1 MGFTSL
7 DNLINEMTVDG
18 KFSRIDFLKGTTG
31 IGTVVAGRWYD
42 MMYFAG
48 YPANWIHGNYV
59 QNYDFLAGTSLW
71 TLGDANWAWT
81 PATHVVKRTAA
92 AGGATVSQNTQCEN
106 GVTYRVTY
114 TLVRTAGS
122 VTVSLGGTAGTARS
136 ASGTFIENIVCGATA
151 NAPVTF
157 TPDATFA
164 GTIDQ
169 VIVQRQRAFTPYTSN
184 ASWNVAQDINTGN
197 GGDVS
202 PDTKHMMNLGVF
214 TQVAVGAPAVLA
226 IFDMLGCYP
235 QIATDSGSS
244 QTLTQGT
251 DYVTNGTFTG
261 SAASWTVGAAW
272 AYNSNAVDKN
282 ADGTS
287 TLSQTTTI
295 APKAGLTYLVT
306 YTISNMTVGGTI
318 TVGYGGG
325 TAAARTLANGTY
337 TEVIEATGSGD
348 LIFTPSNTSRFTI
361 DTVTVTFGPP
371 RYGDGAGVRAFYSLQ
386 NANGANAANFVMSY
400 TNAAGTAGRGLGQ
413 SVANTA
419 SAVVG
424 HISHS
429 GVATGNTGLHLPLQG
444 GDTGVRTV
452 QSAQF
457 SAAGATANGCVNL
470 VLCRPLATIPITTAF
485 VATERDLLSQ
495 LPSLPRVRDGA
506 VLGYAIFAGAVITA
520 GTSYQGYIDLA
531 WG

>member
-7 DNLINEMTVDG
+7 DDLIGDVSDG
-18 KFSRIDFLKGTTG
+18 GQFWRTDFLKGATG

-42 MMYFAG
+42 MTYFAG
-48 YPANWIHGNYV
+48 YPSNWVHGNYV
-59 QNYDFLAGTSLW
+59 RNYDFLAGTANW
-71 TLGDANWAWT
+71 TLGSANWAYT
-81 PATHVVKRTAA
+81 PATHVVTRTANA
-92 AGGATVSQNTQCEN
+92 DLSTVSQNTQCEQ

-114 TLVRTAGS
+114 TVTRTAGS
-122 VTVSLGGTAGTARS
+122 VTISLGGTAGTARS
-136 ASGTFIENIVCGATA
+136 AAGTFIENIVCGATA
-151 NAPVTF
+151 NAPVTI

-164 GTIDQ
+164 GTIDL
-169 VIVQRQRAFTPYTSN
+169 VIVQRQRAFTPYTANS
-184 ASWNVAQDINTGN
+184 SWYVGDDPNTGN

-202 PDTKHMMNLGVF
+202 PDTKHILNLGVW
-214 TQVAVGAPAVLA
+214 TQTAVGAPAVLA

-235 QIATDSGSS
+235 QVATDSAAS

-251 DYVTNGTFTG
+251 DHVANGTFTG

-282 ADGTS
+282 ADGVS
-287 TLSQTTTI
+287 TLSQTTAIT
-295 APKAGLTYLVT
+295 PKAGLTYLVT
-306 YTISNMTVGGTI
+306 YTISNMTVGGDLTI
-318 TVGYGGG
+318 GFGGG
-325 TAAARTLANGTY
+325 TATRTLANGTY
-337 TEVIEATGSGD
+337 TEVIEASTTGD
-348 LIFTPSNTSRFTI
+348 LIFTPPNSSRFTI
-361 DTVTVTFGPP
+361 DSVSVTFGVP
-371 RYGDGAGVRAFYSLQ
+371 RYGDGSGVRAFYSLQ

-400 TNAAGTAGRGLGQ
+400 TNADGTAGRNLGQ
-413 SVANTA
+413 TVAQTA
-419 SAVVG
+419 SAIVG
-424 HISHS
+424 HVAHS

-444 GDTGVRTV
+444 GDTGIRSV

-457 SAAGATANGCVNL
+457 SAAQATANGCVNL
-470 VLCRPLATIPITTAF
+470 VLVRPLATIPITTAF

-520 GTSYQGYIDLA
+520 GTSYQGYIDMG